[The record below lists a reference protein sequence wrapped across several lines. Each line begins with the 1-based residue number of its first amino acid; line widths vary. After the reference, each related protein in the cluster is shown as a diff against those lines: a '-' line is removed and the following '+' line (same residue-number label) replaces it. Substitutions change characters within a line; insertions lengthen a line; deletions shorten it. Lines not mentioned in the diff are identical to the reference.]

1 MNNNEIFI
9 SATLKFLQSHPNIMS
24 DFMHCLFTVR
34 DQKLQNASK
43 PVSQRTT
50 NTANTNA
57 KSKSRDSDTHTSSQN
72 ATDNLNER
80 MESAYMG
87 EHFNIEPDDD
97 IPEKQPLSSQEQ
109 RFYDY
114 IMANPT
120 QNKRQIE
127 SGLHISQANY
137 YYLKSQLKKKGWLS
151 GDNILNDPIIG

>member
-24 DFMHCLFTVR
+24 DFMHCLFSVR
-34 DQKLQNASK
+34 DQNLQSASK
-43 PVSQRTT
+43 TVSQHTD
-50 NTANTNA
+50 NTANANVNKNSKPCKTDTNIQ
-57 KSKSRDSDTHTSSQN
+57 SQN
-72 ATDNLNER
+72 TMDNLNER
-80 MESAYMG
+80 MESAYLG

-97 IPEKQPLSSQEQ
+97 IHEKQPLSSQEQ

-114 IMANPT
+114 ITANPM

-137 YYLKSQLKKKGWLS
+137 YYL
-151 GDNILNDPIIG
+151 NHN